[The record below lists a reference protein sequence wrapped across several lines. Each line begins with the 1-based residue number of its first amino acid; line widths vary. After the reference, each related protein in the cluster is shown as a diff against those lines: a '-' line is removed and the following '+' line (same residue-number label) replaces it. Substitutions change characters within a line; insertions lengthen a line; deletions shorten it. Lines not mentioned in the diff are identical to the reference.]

1 MKICKLC
8 NYVTMK
14 LYKYKNMQLSN
25 HAYNIITQLCNSAN
39 DSIMQLC
46 NFANNTNIIINK
58 SCEFAS
64 I

>member
-1 MKICKLC
+1 
-8 NYVTMK
+8 
-14 LYKYKNMQLSN
+14 MQLSN